1 MTLTASEIY
10 DRLTEL
16 DSDDNQFTL
25 ASGTTQSDVQTWLD
39 NLDVSK
45 LETEA
50 DNQIERTAVT
60 DLSAPQGIGSD
71 NLSVSD
77 VIESRNDDPADFEA
91 GYILRAGRTFVQY
104 FQRGVGGKQPIAEVD
119 AQAEL
124 DNHVAEM
131 IDKAVAAELIKR
143 AKSAFGV

>member
-16 DSDDNQFTL
+16 DSDDNQFAL

-39 NLDVSK
+39 SLDVSK

-71 NLSVSD
+71 NLSVAD
-77 VIESRNDDPADFEA
+77 VIESRNDDPAGFEGA
-91 GYILRAGRTFVQY
+91 YILRASRTFVQY
-104 FQRGVGGKQPIAEVD
+104 FQRGVGGKKPISQSDVQTEMEA
-119 AQAEL
+119 
-124 DNHVAEM
+124 HVSEM
-131 IDKAVAAELIKR
+131 VNKAVASELLKR
-143 AKSAFGV
+143 AKTQFGV